1 IAAWEGVMTISQVF
15 ATILLGGLMGLFGQG
30 IRAVIGL
37 KTMVD
42 YASDQRTSESDLF
55 SAARLI
61 ISLVIGF
68 LAGIAATLTLGIKT
82 LMDNAGDLHTLLGIA
97 AAGYAGTDA
106 IEGFISKYLP
116 NGKVKADSDPP
127 ASANKAP
134 Q

>member
-1 IAAWEGVMTISQVF
+1 MTIGDVF

-30 IRAVIGL
+30 IRAVVGL

-42 YASDQRTSESDLF
+42 EATNQQKSESDLF

-82 LMDNAGDLHTLLGIA
+82 LMDNPGDLHTLLGIA

-116 NGKVKADSDPP
+116 FGKPKAEGASSLP
-127 ASANKAP
+127 ANQTPK
-134 Q
+134 

>member
-1 IAAWEGVMTISQVF
+1 MTISQVF

-30 IRAVIGL
+30 IRAVVGL

-42 YASDQRTSESDLF
+42 YAGDQEMSESALF

-82 LMDNAGDLHTLLGIA
+82 LMDNPGDLHTLLGIA

-116 NGKVKADSDPP
+116 SGKSKPESAPP
-127 ASANKAP
+127 SAASQNPKPDTAR
-134 Q
+134 

>member
-1 IAAWEGVMTISQVF
+1 MTISQVF
-15 ATILLGGLMGLFGQG
+15 ATILLGGLIGLFGQG
-30 IRAVIGL
+30 IRAVVGL

-42 YASDQRTSESDLF
+42 YASDQRVSEQDLF
-55 SAARLI
+55 NAARIL

-68 LAGIAATLTLGIKT
+68 LAGIAATLILGIKT
-82 LMDNAGDLHTLLGIA
+82 LMDSANAGDLHSLLGIA

-116 NGKVKADSDPP
+116 GGKVNAGGASPT
-127 ASANKAP
+127 SANQTP

>member
-1 IAAWEGVMTISQVF
+1 MTISQVF

-30 IRAVIGL
+30 IRAVVGL

-42 YASDQRTSESDLF
+42 YASDQQTSEHDLF
-55 SAARLI
+55 NAARML

-82 LMDNAGDLHTLLGIA
+82 LTDNPGDLHTLLGIA

-116 NGKVKADSDPP
+116 SGKPKPEA
-127 ASANKAP
+127 ASSTAASQNPKP
-134 Q
+134 DTKNQ